1 MADTPVQPPLAKH
14 DSKMLDLAFAMDTTG
29 SMGSYIDAAR
39 DNVRRITEEI
49 VAKETCD
56 VRLALVNYRDHPP
69 QEMTYVTQVHDFT
82 PKIGEMKRW
91 LDDTSASGGGDA
103 PEAVADALHQPS
115 GDTFPNGCPDGLDP
129 MMTVRQMAEK
139 AITLYVAGCE
149 PSITPYKDFFAAL
162 AYVTGG
168 QYVPLNA
175 ARALTSVIVGGAQEE
190 LSLEQWMDQV
200 NEMVMA
206 EVREQGEANVDMDS
220 LTARVKH
227 KLNTH
232 GARSRQLKVNNSLLP
247 AASDSVRSLS
257 SCVHMEEVRKEWR
270 PEPAP
275 AASASSRSMFKK
287 ASASRPKSGTCE
299 SMAAPSPSRGGTRVL
314 MATPSSSRG
323 GTSESMVESLS
334 LDCEKETLSGA
345 PSYETAED
353 EISMG
358 QAQRMLQKALM
369 RNKISIPKK

>member
-1 MADTPVQPPLAKH
+1 MC
-14 DSKMLDLAFAMDTTG
+14 
-29 SMGSYIDAAR
+29 R
-39 DNVRRITEEI
+39 
-49 VAKETCD
+49 
-56 VRLALVNYRDHPP
+56 VNS
-69 QEMTYVTQVHDFT
+69 VT
-82 PKIGEMKRW
+82 
-91 LDDTSASGGGDA
+91 L
-103 PEAVADALHQPS
+103 L
-115 GDTFPNGCPDGLDP
+115 L
-129 MMTVRQMAEK
+129 
-139 AITLYVAGCE
+139 
-149 PSITPYKDFFAAL
+149 
-162 AYVTGG
+162 
-168 QYVPLNA
+168 
-175 ARALTSVIVGGAQEE
+175 
-190 LSLEQWMDQV
+190 QV

-275 AASASSRSMFKK
+275 ATSASSRSMFKK
-287 ASASRPKSGTCE
+287 ASASRPRGGTCESMATPSRTRGGTCE
-299 SMAAPSPSRGGTRVL
+299 SMAAPSPSRSGTRVL
-314 MATPSSSRG
+314 MATPSTSRG
-323 GTSESMVESLS
+323 VTSESMVESLS
-334 LDCEKETLSGA
+334 LDCEKETPSGA

>member
-1 MADTPVQPPLAKH
+1 MCRAN
-14 DSKMLDLAFAMDTTG
+14 S
-29 SMGSYIDAAR
+29 
-39 DNVRRITEEI
+39 
-49 VAKETCD
+49 
-56 VRLALVNYRDHPP
+56 
-69 QEMTYVTQVHDFT
+69 VT
-82 PKIGEMKRW
+82 
-91 LDDTSASGGGDA
+91 L
-103 PEAVADALHQPS
+103 L
-115 GDTFPNGCPDGLDP
+115 L
-129 MMTVRQMAEK
+129 
-139 AITLYVAGCE
+139 
-149 PSITPYKDFFAAL
+149 
-162 AYVTGG
+162 
-168 QYVPLNA
+168 
-175 ARALTSVIVGGAQEE
+175 
-190 LSLEQWMDQV
+190 QV

-275 AASASSRSMFKK
+275 AASASSRSMFKM
-287 ASASRPKSGTCE
+287 ASASRPRSGTCE
-299 SMAAPSPSRGGTRVL
+299 SMATPSPSRGGTRVL
-314 MATPSSSRG
+314 MATRSTSRG

-353 EISMG
+353 EISVG

>member
-1 MADTPVQPPLAKH
+1 MC
-14 DSKMLDLAFAMDTTG
+14 
-29 SMGSYIDAAR
+29 R
-39 DNVRRITEEI
+39 
-49 VAKETCD
+49 
-56 VRLALVNYRDHPP
+56 VNS
-69 QEMTYVTQVHDFT
+69 VT
-82 PKIGEMKRW
+82 
-91 LDDTSASGGGDA
+91 L
-103 PEAVADALHQPS
+103 L
-115 GDTFPNGCPDGLDP
+115 L
-129 MMTVRQMAEK
+129 
-139 AITLYVAGCE
+139 
-149 PSITPYKDFFAAL
+149 
-162 AYVTGG
+162 
-168 QYVPLNA
+168 
-175 ARALTSVIVGGAQEE
+175 
-190 LSLEQWMDQV
+190 QV

-275 AASASSRSMFKK
+275 AASASSRSMFKM
-287 ASASRPKSGTCE
+287 ASASRRCE
-299 SMAAPSPSRGGTRVL
+299 SRATPSPSRGGTRVL
-314 MATPSSSRG
+314 MATRSTSRG